1 MRVAVATC
9 AGDDVDVDSPLLLD
23 ALAGVGVAA
32 ELAVWDD
39 PAVAWEGFDLTV
51 VRSTWDYAPRRD
63 EFLAWA
69 RARRRIVNR
78 PEILEYSTDK
88 HYLADLAARGYP
100 VVPSHFCDRGATPV
114 FPDGAFVVKP
124 TVGAGSIDATR
135 YRADEVD
142 AARAHVARLH
152 AAGRDALIQPYLD
165 SVDSRGEHAL
175 VFIGGAFSHAM
186 TKGAMLN
193 VDGGARTALFRR
205 ERMSATAPDP
215 DARAIAE
222 RVLADPRFADLLY
235 ARVDLLAAPEGW
247 RILELEL
254 AEPSLF
260 LTHVPD
266 AAHRLARA
274 VRSTLEA

>member
-23 ALAGVGVAA
+23 ALAGVGITA

-39 PAVAWEGFDLTV
+39 PSVEWDRVDLTL

-69 RARRRIVNR
+69 RARRRIANR
-78 PEILEYSTDK
+78 AEILEYSTDK
-88 HYLADLAARGYP
+88 HYLADLAARGHP
-100 VVPSHFCDRGATPV
+100 VVPSHFCDRGERPDV
-114 FPDGAFVVKP
+114 PDGPFVVKP
-124 TVGAGSIDATR
+124 TVGAGSIDVTR
-135 YRADEVD
+135 YRSDEVT

-152 AAGRDALIQPYLD
+152 AAGRDALIQPYLE
-165 SVDSRGEHAL
+165 SVDTRGEHAL

-205 ERMSATAPDP
+205 ERMSVTTPDP
-215 DARAIAE
+215 DARAVAE
-222 RVLADPRFADLLY
+222 RVLADPRFDDLLY
-235 ARVDLLAAPEGW
+235 ARVDLLASDEGW
-247 RILELEL
+247 LILELEL

-266 AAHRLARA
+266 AARRLARA